1 MKSLS
6 EAQPPR
12 KDQTT
17 LPMHKYL
24 KSYIIAAAAFL
35 SAAVLCSA
43 VPSRPS
49 PQRLVN
55 DFAGIFSPRQVAV
68 LENTLVAFD
77 DSTSNQ
83 ITVVTVNDLEGYSA
97 MEYATRIG
105 LDWEVGT
112 SGFDNGIVLL
122 VKPKTPESNGQTA
135 ISVGYGLEGAIPDVY
150 CKRIIDNEMIP
161 YFAAGDY
168 YSGTVAGCR
177 VLMKLASGEI
187 SEPRE
192 DRSEF
197 SLFGLLVLFI
207 IFSIIFFAI
216 LGRGD
221 RGGKG
226 GRNGGAGGI
235 DADDI
240 MRGILIGNILGGG
253 RHRGGFGGN
262 SGGFGGGFD
271 GGGFS
276 GGGFGGFGGGDFG
289 GGGASGRW

>member
-1 MKSLS
+1 MDMTKASL
-6 EAQPPR
+6 R
-12 KDQTT
+12 KPI
-17 LPMHKYL
+17 L
-24 KSYIIAAAAFL
+24 
-35 SAAVLCSA
+35 AAVLCLTTAAALSA
-43 VPSRPS
+43 IPARPE
-49 PQRLVN
+49 PARLVN
-55 DFAGIFSPRQVAV
+55 DFAGIFSPRQA
-68 LENTLVAFD
+68 LYIERMLVEFD

-83 ITVVTVNDLEGYSA
+83 IAVVTVPDLEGYSA
-97 MEYATRIG
+97 SEYATRIG
-105 LDWEVGT
+105 LDWDIGT
-112 SGFDNGIVLL
+112 AENDNGIVVLI
-122 VKPKTPESNGQTA
+122 KPKTDGSYGDVA
-135 ISVGYGLEGAIPDVY
+135 ISTGYGLEGAIPDVY

-207 IFSIIFFAI
+207 ICSIIFFAI

-240 MRGILIGNILGGG
+240 MRGIIIGNILGGG